1 MRVVY
6 FVSFVLALLAGCD
19 GWESHTCAEHGCSV
33 RVTSDKQTYAL
44 GERIELTVVVSSR
57 TEVVLNRY
65 SNDLCNFRL
74 KTSTDKS
81 TYVLGNVLCSTNKK
95 WNTNQPNPL
104 PQEGSREMR
113 ESFLYSMQEKQVVSP
128 EGPWT
133 IQLSADTYM
142 DDSDEVYVR
151 FSEEV
156 YFSFS
161 ESTRL
166 FLILNEDSGSDLIPK
181 FLDSVFG
188 AIDLSLVRNEDQ
200 TVNIHISSALNFILD
215 SN

>member
-1 MRVVY
+1 
-6 FVSFVLALLAGCD
+6 
-19 GWESHTCAEHGCSV
+19 
-33 RVTSDKQTYAL
+33 
-44 GERIELTVVVSSR
+44 
-57 TEVVLNRY
+57 
-65 SNDLCNFRL
+65 
-74 KTSTDKS
+74 
-81 TYVLGNVLCSTNKK
+81 
-95 WNTNQPNPL
+95 
-104 PQEGSREMR
+104 MR